1 MKKLIFGLLF
11 VLMLFVF
18 VGCGQQEEFTCT
30 QCQGS
35 GDCTSCFGTGEGYDG
50 GGDCHSCNGSGKC
63 YKCMGTGTYSN

>member
-1 MKKLIFGLLF
+1 MKKIIFGALL
-11 VLMLFVF
+11 VLMLFAF
-18 VGCGQQEEFTCT
+18 VGCGQQEFTCT

-50 GGDCHSCNGSGKC
+50 DCHSCNGSGEC